1 MSRMWKMQILLQVN
15 VTNDGKE
22 SNKNFDDE
30 EICCQM
36 KYLTEQGEFVEKL
49 VHHINYRNI
58 IKYPTLYN
66 YVPSNKVISEE
77 DA

>member
-1 MSRMWKMQILLQVN
+1 MISECNKRY
-15 VTNDGKE
+15 GKE

-30 EICCQM
+30 EICCHEI
-36 KYLTEQGEFVEKL
+36 LTEQGEFVEKL